1 MRQRKRGYKREL
13 NEEKQDVIVE
23 GVETTRKRR
32 EGKILKSLQSRLPNS
47 FRLSLELVSHTL
59 CCCLGKVERLRHL
72 LD

>member
-23 GVETTRKRR
+23 GVETTRERR
-32 EGKILKSLQSRLPNS
+32 KGKILKSLQSRLPNS
-47 FRLSLELVSHTL
+47 FRLSLVLVSHTL
-59 CCCLGKVERLRHL
+59 CCYLDKVERLRHL